1 MESIGAIPIILDYR
15 THDYSVAAISHLPH
29 IIAAQLVNLVRDN
42 DSGTQIMKQMAAGGF
57 KDITRIASSSPEMW
71 EQICMTNSENIASL
85 LDKYIDY
92 LQSAKK
98 MLIEKNGGGINELF
112 QKSRV
117 YRNSFNDGG
126 IGLIRKEFLIYL
138 DIADEAGAIGEIAVK
153 LADAGINIKNI
164 GIVHNREFEGG
175 VLKIIFY
182 DETTYLSAEKLL
194 KAEGYTVYKR

>member
-1 MESIGAIPIILDYR
+1 
-15 THDYSVAAISHLPH
+15 
-29 IIAAQLVNLVRDN
+29 
-42 DSGTQIMKQMAAGGF
+42 MAAGGF

-164 GIVHNREFEGG
+164 GIVHNREFE
-175 VLKIIFY
+175 
-182 DETTYLSAEKLL
+182 
-194 KAEGYTVYKR
+194 